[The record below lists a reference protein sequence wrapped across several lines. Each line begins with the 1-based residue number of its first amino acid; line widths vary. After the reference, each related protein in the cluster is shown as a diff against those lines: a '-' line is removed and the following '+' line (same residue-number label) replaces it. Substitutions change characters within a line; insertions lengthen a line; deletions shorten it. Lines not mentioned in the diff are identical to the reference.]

1 MLSKNTINFIRS
13 LKDKKTRQ
21 QEMLFTAE
29 GTKSVLEL
37 CHASKISVKGV
48 FATKDWME
56 EYASEIPRNID
67 LNEVSNKEFEQISS
81 LKNHQNVLLM
91 AEIPSTNISATDFS
105 KGLHLLID
113 TVQDPG
119 NLGTIIRIA
128 DWYGINNII
137 CSNAC
142 ADAFNSKTIQ
152 ASMAS
157 IARVN
162 VFYTDLINFLS
173 DKKLPVYGA
182 VMDGQN
188 LKEVK
193 LQTPA
198 FLLIGNEGKGISQE
212 LKAFITHA
220 ITIAKVGEAESL
232 NAAIAT
238 AIICDRMVF
247 S

>member
-1 MLSKNTINFIRS
+1 MN
-13 LKDKKTRQ
+13 
-21 QEMLFTAE
+21 
-29 GTKSVLEL
+29 EL
-37 CHASKISVKGV
+37 
-48 FATKDWME
+48 
-56 EYASEIPRNID
+56 
-67 LNEVSNKEFEQISS
+67 SNKELDQISS
-81 LKNHQNVLLM
+81 LKTHQNVLLL
-91 AEIPSTNISATDFS
+91 AQIPSTNITAVDFS
-105 KGLHLLID
+105 ADLHLVID

-128 DWYGINNII
+128 DWYGIKNII

-142 ADAFNSKTIQ
+142 ADAYNSKTIQ

-162 VFYTDLINFLS
+162 VFYTDLKDFLS
-173 DKKLPVYGA
+173 EKKLPVYGA

-188 LKEVK
+188 IKDIK
-193 LQTPA
+193 LQMPA
-198 FLLIGNEGKGISQE
+198 FLLIGNEGKGISPE
-212 LKAFITHA
+212 LKPFISHA

>member
-29 GTKSVLEL
+29 GTKSVIEL

-48 FATKDWME
+48 FATKDWIE
-56 EYASEIPRNID
+56 EYASEIPKNIE
-67 LNEVSNKEFEQISS
+67 LNEVSNKELEQISS
-81 LKNHQNVLLM
+81 LKTHQNVLM
-91 AEIPSTNISATDFS
+91 VAKIPDSNIDKIAFDD
-105 KGLHLLID
+105 GLNLIID

-128 DWYGINNII
+128 DWYGIKNVV
-137 CSNAC
+137 CSMAC
-142 ADAFNSKTIQ
+142 ADAYNSKTIQ

-157 IARVN
+157 ISRVT
-162 VFYTDLINFLS
+162 VLYTDLNDFLS
-173 DKKLPVYGA
+173 KHKLPVYGA
-182 VMDGQN
+182 VMDGEN
-188 LKEVK
+188 LKDIK
-193 LQTPA
+193 LQIPA
-198 FLLIGNEGKGISQE
+198 FLLIGNEGKGISTE
-212 LKAFITHA
+212 LKKYITHA

-238 AIICDRMVF
+238 AIICDRMIF
-247 S
+247 N

>member
-29 GTKSVLEL
+29 GTKSVIEL

-48 FATKDWME
+48 FATKDWIE
-56 EYASEIPRNID
+56 EHAYEIPKNIE
-67 LNEVSNKEFEQISS
+67 LNDVSNKELDQISS
-81 LKNHQNVLLM
+81 LKTHQNVLM
-91 AEIPSTNISATDFS
+91 IAKIPQSSIDNIAFDN
-105 KGLHLLID
+105 GLNLVID

-128 DWYGINNII
+128 DWYGIKNII

-142 ADAFNSKTIQ
+142 ADAYNSKTIQ

-162 VFYTDLINFLS
+162 VFYADLKDFLS
-173 DKKLPVYGA
+173 HHKLPVYGA

-193 LQTPA
+193 LKTPA
-198 FLLIGNEGKGISQE
+198 FILIGNEGKGISSE
-212 LKAFITHA
+212 LKPFITHA
-220 ITIAKVGEAESL
+220 ITISKVGEAESL

-238 AIICDRMVF
+238 AIICDRMIF
-247 S
+247 N

>member
-48 FATKDWME
+48 FATKDWLE
-56 EYASEIPRNID
+56 EHAFEISRNIE
-67 LNEVSNKEFEQISS
+67 LTEVSNKELDQISS
-81 LKNHQNVLLM
+81 LKTHQNVLML
-91 AEIPSTNISATDFS
+91 AKIPSSNIDNTNFDD
-105 KGLHLLID
+105 GLNLVID

-128 DWYGINNII
+128 DWYGIKNIV
-137 CSNAC
+137 CSLAC
-142 ADAFNSKTIQ
+142 ADAYNSKTIQ

-162 VFYTDLINFLS
+162 VLYTDLNDFLS
-173 DKKLPVYGA
+173 KHQLPVYGA

-193 LQTPA
+193 LQKSA
-198 FLLIGNEGKGISQE
+198 FLLIGNEGKGISPE
-212 LKAFITHA
+212 LKKYISHA

-247 S
+247 R

>member
-21 QEMLFTAE
+21 EEMLFTAE

-37 CHASKISVKGV
+37 CHASKIIVKAV
-48 FATKDWME
+48 YATKDWIE
-56 EYASEIPRNID
+56 EHVSEIPRNIE
-67 LNEVSNKEFEQISS
+67 LNELSNKELDQISS
-81 LKNHQNVLLM
+81 LKTHQNVLLL
-91 AEIPSTNISATDFS
+91 AQIPSTNITAVDFS
-105 KGLHLLID
+105 ADLHLVID

-128 DWYGINNII
+128 DWYGIKNII

-142 ADAFNSKTIQ
+142 ADAYNSKTIQ

-162 VFYTDLINFLS
+162 VFYTDLKDFLS
-173 DKKLPVYGA
+173 EKKLPVYGA

-188 LKEVK
+188 IKDIK
-193 LQTPA
+193 LQMPA
-198 FLLIGNEGKGISQE
+198 FLLIGNEGKGISPE
-212 LKAFITHA
+212 LKPFISHA

>member
-48 FATKDWME
+48 FATKDWLAE
-56 EYASEIPRNID
+56 HSSEIPRNIE
-67 LNEVSNKEFEQISS
+67 LNEVSNKELDQISS
-81 LKNHQNVLLM
+81 LKTHQNVLLM
-91 AEIPSTNISATDFS
+91 AQIPSTKLAATDFS
-105 KGLHLLID
+105 EGLHLIID

-128 DWYGINNII
+128 DWYGIKNIV
-137 CSNAC
+137 CSHTC
-142 ADAFNSKTIQ
+142 ADAYNSKTIQ

-157 IARVN
+157 IARIN
-162 VFYTDLINFLS
+162 VFYTDLMEFLS
-173 DKKLPVYGA
+173 HHKIPVYGA
-182 VMDGQN
+182 VMDGLN
-188 LKEVK
+188 LNEVK
-193 LQTPA
+193 LQMPA
-198 FLLIGNEGKGISQE
+198 FLLIGNEGKGISPE
-212 LKAFITHA
+212 LKKFITHA

-247 S
+247 H

>member
-56 EYASEIPRNID
+56 EHASEIPRNID
-67 LNEVSNKEFEQISS
+67 LNEVSNKELDQISS
-81 LKNHQNVLLM
+81 LKTHQNVLLM
-91 AEIPSTNISATDFS
+91 AQIPSRELADADFS
-105 KGLHLLID
+105 SGLHLVID

-128 DWYGINNII
+128 DWYGIKNIV

-142 ADAFNSKTIQ
+142 ADAYNSKTIQ

-157 IARVN
+157 IDRVN
-162 VFYTDLINFLS
+162 VFYTDLKDFLS
-173 DKKLPVYGA
+173 EKKLPVYGA

-188 LKEVK
+188 IKEEK
-193 LQTPA
+193 LITPA
-198 FLLIGNEGKGISQE
+198 FLLIGNEGKGISPE
-212 LKAFITHA
+212 LKPFITHA

>member
-1 MLSKNTINFIRS
+1 MLSKISINFIRS

-21 QEMLFTAE
+21 QEMLFSAE

-48 FATKDWME
+48 FATKDWLE
-56 EYASEIPRNID
+56 EHASEISRNIE
-67 LNEVSNKEFEQISS
+67 LNEVSNKDLDQISS
-81 LKNHQNVLLM
+81 LKTHQNVLLM
-91 AEIPSTNISATDFS
+91 AQIPLINIITADFS
-105 KGLHLLID
+105 EGLHLLID

-128 DWYGINNII
+128 DWYGIKNII
-137 CSNAC
+137 CSNTC
-142 ADAFNSKTIQ
+142 ADAYNSKTIQ

-162 VFYTDLINFLS
+162 IFYTDLGDFLAEN
-173 DKKLPVYGA
+173 KLPVYGA

-193 LQTPA
+193 LKTPS
-198 FLLIGNEGKGISQE
+198 FLLIGNEGKGISPK
-212 LKAFITHA
+212 LKPFITHA
-220 ITIAKVGEAESL
+220 ITIAKIGEAESL